1 MLDASL
7 RNQLA
12 EMICAS
18 FKTEEI
24 NELGR
29 LLFASYDSHKLSG
42 TSGHISI
49 SPRKCANVLVE
60 QCEKN
65 RKIPALIKLAV
76 ELDGGII
83 LGRSI
88 SVNGLELFLN
98 RLARNGYVYNFETRK
113 LVSTRKDIAEM
124 RNWGCLKDGRQYE
137 MTVMSLDLVENSV
150 LLRRYG
156 TRKMEKLYYQLWRYL
171 KQQLS
176 VYDGRIWSWAG
187 DGGIMAFTFK
197 DHVLRAVRCAISIQ
211 STLSVFN
218 MTVAPIISD
227 DVALRI
233 GLDTG
238 CIKFY
243 ADTGRIVSEIIN
255 YAAHLEKKSTEPGR
269 ISVSADV
276 VAELNSKSASV
287 FTRGGRFENREFFTT
302 YCRLDGLLEG
312 ACPPPQVA
320 EQPA

>member
-1 MLDASL
+1 VLNASL

-29 LLFASYDSHKLSG
+29 LLFKGYDSHRRSG
-42 TSGHISI
+42 TAAHISI

-60 QCEKN
+60 ECETN

-76 ELDGGII
+76 ELDKGII

-88 SVNGLELFLN
+88 SIKGLELFLN
-98 RLARNGYVYNFETRK
+98 RLARNGYVYNFQNMK
-113 LVSTRKDIAEM
+113 LVSTKKEIGEM
-124 RNWGCLKDGRQYE
+124 VNWGCLKDGKQYE
-137 MTVMSLDLVENSV
+137 MTVMSLDLVENSA

-171 KQQLS
+171 KQQLAF
-176 VYDGRIWSWAG
+176 YDGRMWSWAG
-187 DGGIMAFTFK
+187 DGGIMAFAFEN
-197 DHVLRAVRCAISIQ
+197 HVCRAVHCAISIQ
-211 STLSVFN
+211 STLAVFN
-218 MTVAPIISD
+218 MSVAHLIDD

-238 CIKFY
+238 LIKFY
-243 ADTGRIVSEIIN
+243 ADTGRIVSETIN

-269 ISVSADV
+269 VSVSRDV
-276 VAELNSKSASV
+276 AAVVNEKCASV
-287 FTRGGRFENREFFTT
+287 FTRGGLFENREYYTT
-302 YCRLDGLLEG
+302 YCRLDSLLAGVEHLPRNEERL
-312 ACPPPQVA
+312 A
-320 EQPA
+320 